1 MTASLAIGDFS
12 RATHLSVKTLRHYH
26 RIGLLE
32 PADVDPGTGHR
43 RYTTEQIP
51 TAQVIRRFRSLEM
64 PLEEIHAVITAADL
78 DSRNELMASH
88 LNRLEANLARTQEA
102 TASLRDLLQPPSDA
116 ASVAVERRHMPA
128 TSAIAVREVIDAE
141 DAAWWLQGALG
152 ELYAMV
158 TAQKLT
164 PLGPAGGIFAN
175 DLFTHDRGEA
185 TIYLPCAEPIRSTG
199 RAMSMTMPECDLA
212 MVTHAGSHNDVDRS
226 YGSLATYVRN
236 TPLALMGR
244 SASSTLSVVGS
255 LPTNPNGALRSVGRY
270 SRQDALRH
278 RLPEREIEHQWVTV
292 G

>member
-1 MTASLAIGDFS
+1 
-12 RATHLSVKTLRHYH
+12 
-26 RIGLLE
+26 
-32 PADVDPGTGHR
+32 
-43 RYTTEQIP
+43 
-51 TAQVIRRFRSLEM
+51 
-64 PLEEIHAVITAADL
+64 
-78 DSRNELMASH
+78 
-88 LNRLEANLARTQEA
+88 
-102 TASLRDLLQPPSDA
+102 
-116 ASVAVERRHMPA
+116 MPA

-226 YGSLATYVRN
+226 YGSLATYVAEYAVGVDGPIREFY
-236 TPLALMGR
+236 L
-244 SASSTLSVVGS
+244 VGS
-255 LPTNPNGALRSVGRY
+255 RESADESKWRTEIGWPIFKAGRTA
-270 SRQDALRH
+270 S
-278 RLPEREIEHQWVTV
+278 PPP
-292 G
+292 